1 MQLEKTG
8 PSAFKVYI
16 YNYYGGA
23 QRTKSE
29 GGRPRGPLLTQKL
42 KVRVRKTVQVG
53 HAITH
58 FPASLS
64 LPQVLNSLELW
75 LCLYCRGAVL
85 RNYGGESGRSQL
97 FSVRELE
104 HFSELLDKSISL
116 IQWTKRTSVLQVFPT
131 LEKERDGEAG
141 GFPLRRNQRRSKEEE
156 GGAAL

>member
-1 MQLEKTG
+1 M
-8 PSAFKVYI
+8 
-16 YNYYGGA
+16 
-23 QRTKSE
+23 
-29 GGRPRGPLLTQKL
+29 
-42 KVRVRKTVQVG
+42 
-53 HAITH
+53 
-58 FPASLS
+58 
-64 LPQVLNSLELW
+64 
-75 LCLYCRGAVL
+75 L